1 MTFPVQPNFTFLDTL
16 GGEGDCLAQTT
27 AAQQQQMAAMAIDG
41 RSSASPYFLNGHALN
56 SNMYGVNPLVVEPSQ
71 IPATLA
77 AASTGGAVGTEG
89 RRRSPTNSTG
99 RSGATPADHA
109 QRRATHNAIERARRE
124 SLNGQFQDLAS
135 AVPALIHVRRPSKAT
150 IVEKSLEYIRTFKEH
165 LGNRDQYIKKLQL
178 RNLSLHDE
186 VNRLRNQLGLEP
198 LAEASEIRNGLED
211 SSASIVES
219 AEESDETKEPV
230 QKAGSPLKTVVNAAA
245 LDKVSTPANLKKQTL
260 PLQKRRQSEQCT
272 GRPVLRVHT
281 ADFKPKRTSV
291 ASSEGNDL
299 SSSNASASA
308 SPLLQASPLSAPL
321 LTHAPQLPQQHG
333 AFTSV
338 EVSQQAA
345 AAAAAFVAHTG
356 QHSLQ
361 TMPVAPLTAA
371 QLSAMGMGMS
381 MPMGMA
387 TPSLSSP
394 LQVGGPMG
402 GYLVSAA
409 SSAQPQM
416 SVIDMAKFS
425 EVFAT
430 SSASAM
436 PMMTDTVDTTG
447 FSSPDV
453 MSYRISSTQ
462 FSGVSQ

>member
-1 MTFPVQPNFTFLDTL
+1 MTFPVQPNFTFLETL
-16 GGEGDCLAQTT
+16 GGEGDCLT
-27 AAQQQQMAAMAIDG
+27 QQQQMAAMAIDG

-56 SNMYGVNPLVVEPSQ
+56 NNMYGVNPLVVESSQ

-89 RRRSPTNSTG
+89 RRRSPTNSNG
-99 RSGATPADHA
+99 RPGVSPAEHA

-198 LAEASEIRNGLED
+198 LAEASEIQSGLED
-211 SSASIVES
+211 SPASIVES

-230 QKAGSPLKTVVNAAA
+230 QKSGSPLKTVVNAAA
-245 LDKVSTPANLKKQTL
+245 LDKVSTPANLKKQPL

-272 GRPVLRVHT
+272 GRPVLRVDT

-291 ASSEGNDL
+291 TSSEGNDL

-321 LTHAPQLPQQHG
+321 LTHAPQLPQHG

-361 TMPVAPLTAA
+361 TMPVPPLTAA

-402 GYLVSAA
+402 GYLVSTA
-409 SSAQPQM
+409 SSAQPHM
-416 SVIDMAKFS
+416 GVIDMAKFS
-425 EVFAT
+425 EVFAA
-430 SSASAM
+430 SSASVM
-436 PMMTDTVDTTG
+436 PMMTDAVDTTG

>member
-1 MTFPVQPNFTFLDTL
+1 MAFPVQPSFSFFESLS
-16 GGEGDCLAQTT
+16 GEGDCLTQTT
-27 AAQQQQMAAMAIDG
+27 VAQQQQMAAMAIDG
-41 RSSASPYFLNGHALN
+41 RASASPYFLNGHALN
-56 SNMYGVNPLVVEPSQ
+56 NSMYGVNPLVVESSQ
-71 IPATLA
+71 APATLA

-89 RRRSPTNSTG
+89 RRRSPTNSIG
-99 RSGATPADHA
+99 RSGVTPVDHA

-150 IVEKSLEYIRTFKEH
+150 IVEKSLEYIRTFKDH

-186 VNRLRNQLGLEP
+186 VNHLRSQLGLEP
-198 LAEASEIRNGLED
+198 LAEASEIQCGLDD
-211 SSASIVES
+211 SAASAAES
-219 AEESDETKEPV
+219 AEESDDSKRPA
-230 QKAGSPLKTVVNAAA
+230 QKAGSPLKTVVNASA
-245 LDKVSTPANLKKQTL
+245 LDTMSTPAGSRKQSL

-281 ADFKPKRTSV
+281 ADFKSKRASV
-291 ASSEGNDL
+291 SSSSGND

-308 SPLLQASPLSAPL
+308 SPLLHASPLSAPL

-333 AFTSV
+333 AFTTV

-345 AAAAAFVAHTG
+345 AAAAAFVAHTN

-361 TMPVAPLTAA
+361 TMPMAPLTAA
-371 QLSAMGMGMS
+371 QLNAMGMGMS

-402 GYLVSAA
+402 GYLVSSAG
-409 SSAQPQM
+409 SAQPQM
-416 SVIDMAKFS
+416 GVIDMAKFS
-425 EVFAT
+425 EVFAA
-430 SSASAM
+430 SSTSAM
-436 PMMTDTVDTTG
+436 PMMANAVDTTS
-447 FSSPDV
+447 FPQSDAMSS
-453 MSYRISSTQ
+453 RIGSAQ
-462 FSGVSQ
+462 FSGISQ